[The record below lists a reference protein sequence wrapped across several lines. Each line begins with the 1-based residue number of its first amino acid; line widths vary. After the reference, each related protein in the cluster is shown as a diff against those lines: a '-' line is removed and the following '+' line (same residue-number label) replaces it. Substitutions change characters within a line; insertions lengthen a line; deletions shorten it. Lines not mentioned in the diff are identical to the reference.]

1 MRKAHNLVAILSLA
15 GGIGLTATICS
26 AQESA
31 ETALTIYSTTT
42 PGAVAPELYRP
53 VPGQNSQYG
62 RAVPGYG
69 VVRQLRELQLQQGFN
84 QLRFSDVAAY
94 IDPTTVNFTS
104 LTDPDGTRVLE
115 QSFQFDLVSAE
126 KLLEQYID
134 QRITVDQ
141 GSGEDLVQI
150 EGRLLSAN
158 GGLILAGD
166 DGRIHAVRSYT
177 NIHFPDLPGGLMTRP
192 TLLWN
197 IAANRSG
204 DHDTRVSYQTSG
216 LTWWADYNLVYSE
229 GENANSGYLDFGAW
243 VSILN
248 RSGASYDDARLK
260 LIAGDVNRAQ
270 PLSRPRIM
278 RALEEVAT
286 MDQAGVAGFDEQSV
300 FEFHLY
306 TLGRSTTIPDN
317 STKQIELMPRVQRVA
332 AIKRLVYY
340 GLEPAYGY
348 YGSPAT
354 DRDLGLPMNS
364 KVDVYLEFEN
374 EEQAGLGVP
383 LPAGRIRVSQLDEAD
398 NTLEL
403 VGEDVID
410 HTPRDETVVIKL
422 GSAFDVV
429 GERRQVDFRVD
440 YDDKRLDETIEVTL
454 RNHKDSEVEVLV
466 KETMFRWTNNDIV
479 ESNQRYERQDA
490 RTVHFPV
497 TVAANDETTVQ
508 YRVRYTW

>member
-1 MRKAHNLVAILSLA
+1 MLTKHTLLAVLSFSGA
-15 GGIGLTATICS
+15 AALTTTVCG

-31 ETALTIYSTTT
+31 DTAITIYSSAT
-42 PGAVAPELYRP
+42 PGAVSPELYRP
-53 VPGQNSQYG
+53 VPGQGNQYG
-62 RAVPGYG
+62 RSVPGYG
-69 VVRQLRELQLQQGFN
+69 VVRQLRTLQLQQGMN
-84 QLRFSDVAAY
+84 ELRFSDVAAY

-104 LTDPDGTRVLE
+104 LTDPGGTRVLD
-115 QSFQFDLVSAE
+115 QSFQFDLVNAE
-126 KLLEQYID
+126 KLLERYID

-141 GSGEDLVQI
+141 GSGTDLLQI
-150 EGRLLSAN
+150 EGRLLSAS

-166 DGRIHAVRSYT
+166 DGQIHAIRSYS

-197 IAANRSG
+197 VATDNSG
-204 DHDTRVSYQTSG
+204 EHDTRVSYQTSG

-229 GENANSGYLDFGAW
+229 GDDANSGYLDFGAW

-270 PLSRPRIM
+270 PPSARM
-278 RALEEVAT
+278 VMAE
-286 MDQAGVAGFDEQSV
+286 MDASYASDLPSSGFAEKSF

-306 TLGRSTTIPDN
+306 TLGRTTTIPDN
-317 STKQIELMPRVQRVA
+317 STKQIELMPRVNRVA
-332 AIKRLVYY
+332 ANKRLVYY
-340 GLEPAYGY
+340 GLQPNYGW

-354 DRDLGLPMNS
+354 ERDLGLPMNT
-364 KVDVYLEFEN
+364 KVDVYLEFDN
-374 EEQAGLGVP
+374 DEEAGLGVP
-383 LPAGRIRVSQLDEAD
+383 LPAGRIRVSQLDTAD

-429 GERRQVDFRVD
+429 GERRQVDFRVN
-440 YDDKRLDETIEVTL
+440 YNAEWMEETIEVTL
-454 RNHKDSEVEVLV
+454 RNHKDSDVDVLV
-466 KETMFRWTNNDIV
+466 KETMFRWTNNDILD
-479 ESNQRYERQDA
+479 SNQTYERQDA

-497 TVAANDETTVQ
+497 TVAADGETVVR
-508 YRVRYTW
+508 YRVRYSW